1 MTRKEEIENA
11 ANAYYSETWDEH
23 GGIAMVVGN
32 HHHDVWFPSCATDD
46 FFKAGAEWADRTM
59 VEKVCQWLKE
69 HLLLDD
75 QKWYVEGEKTL
86 KERMIEDL
94 RKAMEQ

>member
-11 ANAYYSETWDEH
+11 ANAYYGDTWDEH

-46 FFKAGAEWADRTM
+46 FFKAGAEWADQTM
-59 VEKVCQWLKE
+59 LEKACNAYCEVCGHFAHDVPTHICRHDCRYYDDFRKLLK
-69 HLLLDD
+69 
-75 QKWYVEGEKTL
+75 Q
-86 KERMIEDL
+86 
-94 RKAMEQ
+94 